1 VAGNIQGKA
10 PCYAVQKGTTEIACF
25 FILSWAKLDIKTVP
39 LNHAQLS
46 KCEAASEKRELNCN
60 TPLCPSLLAAK
71 NNKTARLAAYSLA

>member
-1 VAGNIQGKA
+1 M
-10 PCYAVQKGTTEIACF
+10 
-25 FILSWAKLDIKTVP
+25 LDIKTVP